1 MDDEPDPDDDA
12 AARADRAAGADAID
26 LVKLAEKVHELMR
39 EDLRLER
46 ARGAA
51 VGSPRRW

>member
-1 MDDEPDPDDDA
+1 MDDTQEV
-12 AARADRAAGADAID
+12 DRDEAPGAGAPAPNAVD
-26 LVKLAEKVHELMR
+26 LVKLVEKVRELMR

-51 VGSPRRW
+51 AGTGQRW

>member
-1 MDDEPDPDDDA
+1 MDDEQE
-12 AARADRAAGADAID
+12 DRDVAPGAGTPAPNTID
-26 LVKLAEKVHELMR
+26 LVKLVEKVRQLMR

-51 VGSPRRW
+51 TGTGQRW

>member
-1 MDDEPDPDDDA
+1 MDDAEETDRDEATGTPAPA
-12 AARADRAAGADAID
+12 ANAID
-26 LVKLAEKVHELMR
+26 LVKLVEKVRKLMH

-51 VGSPRRW
+51 AGPGQRW

>member
-26 LVKLAEKVHELMR
+26 LVKLAEKVHEFEIHPGQQTVWWLLTR
-39 EDLRLER
+39 
-46 ARGAA
+46 
-51 VGSPRRW
+51 

>member
-1 MDDEPDPDDDA
+1 MDDEHDGGGSDA
-12 AARADRAAGADAID
+12 PGAPPPAANAID
-26 LVKLAEKVHELMR
+26 LVKLVEKVRQLMR

-51 VGSPRRW
+51 GTRQRW

>member
-1 MDDEPDPDDDA
+1 MDDDEQEVDHAEGPGAPAPA
-12 AARADRAAGADAID
+12 ANAID
-26 LVKLAEKVHELMR
+26 LAKLVEKVRELMR

-51 VGSPRRW
+51 TGTGQRW